1 MFHFFFKA
9 IVLFAMKNHNEAVA
23 IVEQNIRN
31 KPSDIQSHRILINFL
46 IDLQQ
51 HEKVSTSADLDVLL
65 IQLNQKEWFEVTT
78 KMSFKGK

>member
-1 MFHFFFKA
+1 
-9 IVLFAMKNHNEAVA
+9 MKKYDESVD

-51 HEKVSTSADLDVLL
+51 YEKVSKEALTDFSWNDFLSNLTSFQVAYCHGNISLS
-65 IQLNQKEWFEVTT
+65 IKT
-78 KMSFKGK
+78 